1 MPRSHQHA
9 EHHTRKAEP
18 LPESD
23 GVLIGEPPT
32 LEPSGESGTA
42 SDRVDRTESA
52 DLGNAV
58 SLWFERGLVIACAAV
73 VAFGAVGLLL
83 AVLGHYKVLVVFPL
97 GAAGTLAG
105 ALIAWPRRSS
115 GRSGAATLPAIGM
128 CLVAVCF
135 ALWNAAYA
143 SHHVA
148 IGRDPGVYTDA
159 GKWLAVHGDLQVPTS
174 PEWRTEDASVPV
186 TMPGIYPEGDHLEFQ
201 FNHLTPVLFA
211 EADNLG
217 GDRLMFRV
225 TTVLGT
231 LALCAIYAVGCR
243 LTRRPWLTLAAVTAL
258 AVALP
263 QLNAS
268 RDTYSEPTVQFLLWA
283 GIYLLIR
290 AYEQRRFGVALLAGA
305 ALGGT
310 MMGRVDALVY
320 LIPLPLVGAV
330 AWIAAGTQHSGR
342 SVGRVITG
350 VACGAVP
357 LAVLGTIDARTRAG
371 TYYTDLGSEIGR
383 LQAAFVAST
392 VAAVVVALVARLCAG
407 RFGTATAWIRQHRPA
422 IALVGAS
429 VTGLGLVLAWTLR
442 PVLSHPTGTSNELV
456 QALQAAAGLP
466 SDPGRSYAEYTL
478 RWFSWY
484 LGPVTVGLAIL
495 GVAILIIRS
504 GRRVEPA
511 VGIVL
516 PVAGIGTALYLWKPS
531 IVPDQIWA
539 MRRFVPAGLPLFVVL
554 AAVGLAGI
562 IPVAASGRARPR
574 WAGPAAAVAAI
585 AIIGFPLAVSIPVR
599 NFQPQAGYL
608 AAVNQVCQRV
618 GPSGAVLFVA
628 GDTAEQQL
636 AGAVRSW
643 CNVPVGIMTQPMSA
657 SELDQLATSWR
668 ADRRE
673 LWALSSTPRLMSAV
687 GRGLTPDLVTT
698 ATSPHE
704 LEMTINRPPQYYARM
719 DLPVWAA
726 RVSG

>member
-1 MPRSHQHA
+1 
-9 EHHTRKAEP
+9 

-32 LEPSGESGTA
+32 LEPSDEPGPS
-42 SDRVDRTESA
+42 SDRADRSGSA
-52 DLGNAV
+52 DLGNPV
-58 SLWFERGLVIACAAV
+58 PLWFDCGLVVACAAV

-83 AVLGHYKVLVVFPL
+83 AVVGHYRALVVFPF
-97 GAAGTLAG
+97 GAAGTLVG

-115 GRSGAATLPAIGM
+115 GKSGAATLPAIGM
-128 CLVAVCF
+128 CLVAMGF

-159 GKWLAVHGDLQVPTS
+159 GKWLAVHHDLLVPTG
-174 PEWRTEDASVPV
+174 PEWLTKDASVIV
-186 TMPGIYPEGDHLEFQ
+186 TTPGIYTEGGHAEFQ

-225 TTVLGT
+225 TTLLGT

-243 LTRRPWLTLAAVTAL
+243 LTRRPWLALVAVTAL

-268 RDTYSEPTVQFLLWA
+268 RDTYSEPAVQFLLWV
-283 GIYLLIR
+283 GIYLLIK
-290 AYEQRRFGVALLAGA
+290 AYEQRRLGVALLAGA

-320 LIPLPLVGAV
+320 LIPLPLVGAG
-330 AWIAAGTQHSGR
+330 AWIAAGTQR
-342 SVGRVITG
+342 SRRSLARVITG
-350 VACGAVP
+350 VACGALP
-357 LAVLGTIDARTRAG
+357 LAVLGTLDARTRAG
-371 TYYTDLGSEIGR
+371 TYYSDLGREIGR
-383 LQAAFVAST
+383 LQAAFVASI
-392 VAAVVVALVARLCAG
+392 AAALVVAVVARLCAG
-407 RFGTATAWIRQHRPA
+407 RFETATTWLRQHRPT
-422 IALVGAS
+422 IALVVAS
-429 VTGLGLVLAWTLR
+429 VTALGLLLAWTLR
-442 PVLSHPTGTSNELV
+442 PVLSHPRGASNELV
-456 QALQAAAGLP
+456 QALQAAAGVP
-466 SDPGRSYAEYTL
+466 SDPGRSYAENTL

-495 GVAILIIRS
+495 GVAVLLIRS
-504 GRRVEPA
+504 GRRVDA
-511 VGIVL
+511 AAGIVI
-516 PVAGIGTALYLWKPS
+516 PVAGIGTALYLWNPS

-539 MRRFVPAGLPLFVVL
+539 MRRFVPAGLPLFAVL
-554 AAVGLAGI
+554 AAVGLARI
-562 IPVAASGRARPR
+562 IPRAAPGRTRAR
-574 WAGPAAAVAAI
+574 WAGPAAAAAAI

-608 AAVNQVCQRV
+608 AAVNHLCQRV
-618 GPSGAVLFVA
+618 GPNGAVLFVA

-643 CNVPVGIMTQPMSA
+643 CNVPVGVMTTPMSA
-657 SELDQLATSWR
+657 SQLDQLAASWR
-668 ADRRE
+668 ADGRE
-673 LWALSSTPRLMSAV
+673 LWALSSTPRLMTAA
-687 GRGLTPDLVTT
+687 GPGLAPDLVTT

-704 LEMTINRPPQYYARM
+704 LEMTINRPPQYYARI